1 MCYPDVPCHGVEPGG
16 HRRGEDLQQPRAR
29 VEGGRAGH
37 GDDEDLL
44 MNLHTYDPHDLCDAH
59 DPYNP
64 HDPMIHMIFV
74 VLLSL

>member
-37 GDDEDLL
+37 GDDQALL
-44 MNLHTYDPHDLCDAH
+44 MNLH
-59 DPYNP
+59 
-64 HDPMIHMIFV
+64 MILMIFV
-74 VLLSL
+74 MLMILIILMIL